1 MFRLALIAAAG
12 LSLSALPATAQSWGG
27 TYDSGYRSN
36 DSYRSYDS
44 GNRSSGSYRSPD
56 SGYGERP
63 YQSGY
68 EDRSYDGGYSYRRS
82 NAVPSNFDWRSQ
94 LDRPGDYRCDQFWDA
109 NRDDCGARWRDQ
121 RRQASPQA
129 RRDYRELAGYRGDG
143 YGHSQ
148 YGNRRGY
155 GSAYNYG
162 HAQGSTTY
170 HGAYGRP
177 DHVYPGGGTSYG
189 GYSSGYGGG
198 YNSGHNSGYGSRAD
212 WCRATYRS
220 YDPSSGYYR
229 AYSGRLVYC
238 G

>member
-1 MFRLALIAAAG
+1 MFRLALIAVAG
-12 LSLSALPATAQSWGG
+12 LGLSAVPATAQSWGG
-27 TYDSGYRSN
+27 TYDSGYRSG
-36 DSYRSYDS
+36 DSYRSY
-44 GNRSSGSYRSPD
+44 D

-68 EDRSYDGGYSYRRS
+68 GDRSYNDGHNARRS

-94 LDRPGDYRCDQFWDA
+94 LDRPGDFRCDQFWDA

-129 RRDYRELAGYRGDG
+129 RRDYRELAGY
-143 YGHSQ
+143 
-148 YGNRRGY
+148 GNRRGY
-155 GSAYNYG
+155 GSAGNYG
-162 HAQGSTTY
+162 HARGPTTY

-189 GYSSGYGGG
+189 GYSGGYGGG
-198 YNSGHNSGYGSRAD
+198 YSSGYGSRAD

-220 YDPSSGYYR
+220 YDPRTGYYR
-229 AYSGRLVYC
+229 AYSGQLIYC

>member
-12 LSLSALPATAQSWGG
+12 LTLAAGPAAAQSWGG
-27 TYDSGYRSN
+27 TYDTGYRGG
-36 DSYRSYDS
+36 DGYRSYDS
-44 GNRSSGSYRSPD
+44 DYGQRSYGD
-56 SGYGERP
+56 GYG
-63 YQSGY
+63 S
-68 EDRSYDGGYSYRRS
+68 RRS

-109 NRDDCGARWRDQ
+109 NRNDCGARWRDQ
-121 RRQASPQA
+121 RHRASPQA
-129 RRDYRELAGYRGDG
+129 RRDYRELAGYGRGDNDYGHGYNRSGHG
-143 YGHSQ
+143 YGRGYS
-148 YGNRRGY
+148 RRGY
-155 GSAYNYG
+155 GSAYG

-189 GYSSGYGGG
+189 GYTGDYGGG
-198 YNSGHNSGYGSRAD
+198 HGGGYGSRAD

>member
-12 LSLSALPATAQSWGG
+12 LTLAAGPAAAQSWGG
-27 TYDSGYRSN
+27 TYDTGYRSG
-36 DSYRSYDS
+36 DSHRSY
-44 GNRSSGSYRSPD
+44 D
-56 SGYGERP
+56 SGYGERS
-63 YQSGY
+63 YNDGY
-68 EDRSYDGGYSYRRS
+68 GSRRS

-109 NRDDCGARWRDQ
+109 SRSDCGARWRDQ
-121 RRQASPQA
+121 RHRVSPQA
-129 RRDYRELAGYRGDG
+129 RRDYRELAGYDRGG
-143 YGHSQ
+143 YGRGGSS
-148 YGNRRGY
+148 YGHGRYGYSRRGY
-155 GSAYNYG
+155 GSAYDYG

-177 DHVYPGGGTSYG
+177 DHVYPGGGVSYG
-189 GYSSGYGGG
+189 GYSGGYGGG
-198 YNSGHNSGYGSRAD
+198 YSGGYGGGSGSRAD

-229 AYSGRLVYC
+229 AYSGRLIYC